1 MNRSKKNQVEQST
14 EDLKDRADWDATAE
28 GILIE
33 GLKKAFNQGQKSDIN
48 YKATVYQEISV
59 SLQAADYN
67 LSQKQVKF
75 RWTHYLDEN
84 TKCVTADEKVW
95 KAALFNEAD
104 EKAKK
109 YNEYN
114 YWCTHSFPLY
124 DEVTKLIGGSLATGG
139 FAFASVSSDILQFTD
154 IIDKEEGRDDENEDK
169 GDMDENDP
177 ELPEVITNGA
187 VNEFHMPTPPKSY
200 YIDGT

>member
-33 GLKKAFNQGQKSDIN
+33 GLKKSFNQGQKSDIN

-67 LSQKQVKF
+67 LSQKQ
-75 RWTHYLDEN
+75 
-84 TKCVTADEKVW
+84 
-95 KAALFNEAD
+95 AALFNEAD

-124 DEVTKLIGGSLATGG
+124 DDVTKLIGGSLATGG

-177 ELPEVITNGA
+177 ELPTNGA